1 MELND
6 IHKLQVSRYM
16 AFFKGKRERLISDR
30 MGELTDFKSDRLS
43 DDQAIFNS
51 RDVESLLDVAQTQ
64 ALAGVRE
71 EVEAIINLSAVY
83 LSQVLLQA
91 ETGNMTLDGADVANI
106 EGQNRVDQIAMLAM
120 SGQAPQALQK
130 RQQTGSLQPLE
141 EAPPAAMAELMALK
155 ETNRQMLDRYQ
166 SMQTQVS
173 ELLRERSALSG
184 ELDKVRTNFAQL
196 HGHMTAEA
204 QASQQAADI
213 QRSLNES
220 KHSLEQKNTQVVQ
233 MQEELQKR
241 LGDSTQFRDLK
252 AIVKKKNDEVKL
264 LKQIM
269 VQAGLAPPASDGGV
283 ELSADDD

>member
-6 IHKLQVSRYM
+6 THKLQVSRYL
-16 AFFKGKRERLISDR
+16 AFFKGKRERLVSDR
-30 MGELTDFKSDRLS
+30 MGEFSDFKSDRLS

-51 RDVESLLDVAQTQ
+51 RDVEALLDQALTQ

-91 ETGNMTLDGADVANI
+91 ETNNLNLDGADVASI
-106 EGQNRVDQIAMLAM
+106 ESQNRVDQIAMLAM

-130 RQQTGSLQPLE
+130 RQQSAPLQPLE
-141 EAPPAAMAELMALK
+141 EAPPAAMQELMALK

-184 ELDKVRTNFAQL
+184 ELDKVRANFTQL

-213 QRSLNES
+213 QRSLHES
-220 KHSLEQKNTQVVQ
+220 KASLEVKNTQVVQ

-264 LKQIM
+264 LKQMM
-269 VQAGLAPPASDGGV
+269 VQAGLQPPVADGGV
-283 ELSADDD
+283 ELSADSD